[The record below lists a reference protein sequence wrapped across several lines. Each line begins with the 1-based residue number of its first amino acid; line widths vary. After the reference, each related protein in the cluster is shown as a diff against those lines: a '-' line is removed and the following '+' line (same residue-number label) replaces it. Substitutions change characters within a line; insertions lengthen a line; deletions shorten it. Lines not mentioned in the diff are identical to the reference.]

1 MAYKVFSNGDALNAS
16 ELNTYL
22 MNQAVISFA
31 TTAARDAALPSPNE
45 GQLVW
50 LEDSNKYSYYSGSAW
65 TDLLSI
71 PASGITTVVS
81 NKSANYSIVAADKNS
96 YIVSTSTAI
105 TITLDN
111 VLAVGETINFIQ
123 NGTGQITF
131 AAGSGVT
138 LNSAD
143 SFLKTA
149 KQYAGASVVCT
160 ASGVYHLI
168 GNLGA

>member
-31 TTAARDAALPSPNE
+31 TSAARDAALTTPIE

-50 LEDSNKYSYYSGSAW
+50 LEDSNKYTYYSGSAW
-65 TDLLSI
+65 VDFLSI
-71 PASGITTVVS
+71 SSANIATAVS
-81 NKSANYSIVAADKNS
+81 NKSANYSIVAGDKNT
-96 YIVSTSTAI
+96 YIVSTGSAI
-105 TITLDN
+105 TITIDN
-111 VLAVGETINFIQ
+111 VLAIGETINFIQ
-123 NGTGQITF
+123 NGSGQITF

-143 SFLKTA
+143 LFLKTA